1 MTQLLKQVPYGPPG
15 CPSFPFPTLTVSE
28 IKTLSWLS
36 AQPQGGAASLLLGTE
51 LVWNT
56 HQKAGWT
63 VPVLLGE
70 GAWGST

>member
-36 AQPQGGAASLLLGTE
+36 ANSRREGLPRCFWGLSWCGILIRRLAGGDSSCAAG
-51 LVWNT
+51 
-56 HQKAGWT
+56 
-63 VPVLLGE
+63 
-70 GAWGST
+70 